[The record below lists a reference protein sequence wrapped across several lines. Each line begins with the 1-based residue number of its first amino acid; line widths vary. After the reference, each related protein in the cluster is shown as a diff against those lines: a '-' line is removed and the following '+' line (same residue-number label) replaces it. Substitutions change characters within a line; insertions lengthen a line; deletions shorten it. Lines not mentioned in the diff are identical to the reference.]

1 MSEEQRNREENG
13 YIELLPA
20 FEHLSC
26 NPFIKLAQFN
36 HVVNEKDFSVTL
48 GIHQLSSSM
57 LLGDVIKFLWGG
69 KSDVPSDRIW
79 EGNDSILQIP
89 LWIGFGQVPRSVYM
103 QIATHRKKDFF
114 YPWCASARPDR
125 DSKAAKEYSREQP
138 VKFVMIF
145 SAKAAIEISH
155 LRLCN
160 KAEEPTRLFVRDWKK
175 VLELLGDKA
184 SVMTA
189 RQMMPMCAY
198 RNGLCTEQ
206 RGCGHPISYAQGKRG
221 EF

>member
-1 MSEEQRNREENG
+1 MSEEQKNREENS

-89 LWIGFGQVPRSVYM
+89 LWIAFCEAPRSIYTH
-103 QIATHRKKDFF
+103 IATHRKKDFF
-114 YPWCASARPDR
+114 YPWCATSRPDR
-125 DSKAAKEYSREQP
+125 DANAAAGYSRWQP
-138 VKFVMIF
+138 LKFVMIF
-145 SAKAAIEISH
+145 SAKSAIEISH

-175 VLELLGDKA
+175 VLELLGDRA

-198 RNGLCTEQ
+198 RNGLCTEL
-206 RGCGHPISYAQGKRG
+206 RGCGHPISYAKGKKG
-221 EF
+221 VF